1 MKKFPKVFFYDSGKL
16 MLIILVME
24 EFPKKYFLGFPGC
37 NNNRKIL
44 QKQLNKRYIFYV
56 WGSIN
61 QKILIMD
68 NVFKYFNGFFKGL
81 TGLIMTV
88 LGLGVAVEI
97 LFGGGAMFGITVI
110 DNVMNILNSL
120 GGSGF
125 AGLVGICVLFGLLRG

>member
-1 MKKFPKVFFYDSGKL
+1 MDY
-16 MLIILVME
+16 
-24 EFPKKYFLGFPGC
+24 
-37 NNNRKIL
+37 NRKL
-44 QKQLNKRYIFYV
+44 AQKQLNKRYIPYV

-125 AGLVGICVLFGLLRG
+125 AGLVGICVLFSLLSR

>member
-1 MKKFPKVFFYDSGKL
+1 MGNYRKL
-16 MLIILVME
+16 QLKRL
-24 EFPKKYFLGFPGC
+24 
-37 NNNRKIL
+37 NNRYIL
-44 QKQLNKRYIFYV
+44 YV

-97 LFGGGAMFGITVI
+97 LFGSGAMFGIEVI
-110 DNVMNILNSL
+110 NNVMGILNDL
-120 GGSGF
+120 GSSGF

>member
-1 MKKFPKVFFYDSGKL
+1 MWFLSLFSTLLSLFIWFIVFYVSSDFSNINKGRKRT
-16 MLIILVME
+16 
-24 EFPKKYFLGFPGC
+24 
-37 NNNRKIL
+37 NNRKIS
-44 QKQLNKRYIFYV
+44 QKQVNKRYILYV

-61 QKILIMD
+61 QKFLIMD

-125 AGLVGICVLFGLLRG
+125 AGLFGICVLFGLLRG